1 MSGSPRRLPPGL
13 VALTTGELASA
24 GGGLHLIRG
33 IAPWLRN
40 LDRALQAG
48 LPGVLMREPGLLD
61 GDFHA
66 LLGELVLRARPAGA
80 WVAVHDRAHLV
91 PSSGA
96 DGVHL
101 GFRSLPPA
109 VVREVL
115 GSGPGVGLSTHA
127 GDAPS
132 DASTCDWRTF
142 GPVYPTPS
150 KQGLL
155 KPTGLGL
162 LAEEAQRGAP
172 VWALGG
178 LTPARAPEVLATGV
192 RGLFVRGALL
202 GAQDPARATANFL
215 RALEGASR

>member
-1 MSGSPRRLPPGL
+1 MSGSARRLPPGL
-13 VALTTGELASA
+13 VALTPGELVSA
-24 GGGLHLIRG
+24 GGGLHLVRG
-33 IAPWLRN
+33 VAPWLQN

-66 LLGELVLRARPAGA
+66 LLGELALRVRATGA
-80 WVAVHDRAHLV
+80 WLAVHDRVHLV
-91 PSSGA
+91 PASGA

-101 GFRSLPPA
+101 GFRSLAPGVA
-109 VVREVL
+109 RDVL
-115 GSGPGVGLSTHA
+115 GPQYGVGLSTHA
-127 GDAPS
+127 GDAPI
-132 DASTCDWRTF
+132 DASACDWRTF

-150 KQGLL
+150 KAGLL
-155 KPTGLGL
+155 EPTGLDV
-162 LAEEAQRGAP
+162 LAAETERGAP

-192 RGLFVRGALL
+192 QGLFVRGALL
-202 GAQDPARATANFL
+202 GAKDPARATASFL